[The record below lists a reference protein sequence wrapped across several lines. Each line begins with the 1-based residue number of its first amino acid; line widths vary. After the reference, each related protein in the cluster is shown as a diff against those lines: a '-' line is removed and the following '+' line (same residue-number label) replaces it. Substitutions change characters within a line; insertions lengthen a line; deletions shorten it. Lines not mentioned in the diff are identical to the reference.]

1 MCCDGMKWGVSVQ
14 ALPVSKVITKKGRV
28 NTRNSRQKGECHTSV
43 LVDLLSEK
51 DPSKGRLLQKVFGH
65 YLWHVKCHALS
76 LLFSRGGG
84 YEEHNPTPVC
94 PFTTPLSLS
103 PQLY

>member
-51 DPSKGRLLQKVFGH
+51 DLSKGRLLQKVFGH